1 MMGLT
6 IVFVIAQAFYLARH
20 IRDDADPAGDAG
32 NKDETTSAP

>member
-20 IRDDADPAGDAG
+20 IQDDEQPQ
-32 NKDETTSAP
+32 ESS